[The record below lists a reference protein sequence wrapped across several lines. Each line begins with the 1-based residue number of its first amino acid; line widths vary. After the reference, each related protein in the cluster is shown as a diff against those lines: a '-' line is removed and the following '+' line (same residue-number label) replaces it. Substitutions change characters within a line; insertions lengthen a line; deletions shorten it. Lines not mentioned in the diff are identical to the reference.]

1 MDIHI
6 ALPSKKLNKNKTTP
20 LHRFHYIPLH
30 PKTFFSSPLPL
41 LIPPY
46 LKTFSSRSP
55 NAYGICSSTISI
67 SLLTFFLL
75 PSPPENRLA
84 LGLGDL
90 ALGGEDSHGEG
101 RPSQETK
108 GRILVL
114 RICRLRDISSI
125 SRKMLMTATTAKMA
139 TEREMM
145 TASSGICESSCW

>member
-6 ALPSKKLNKNKTTP
+6 ALPSKNKQKQNNPPP
-20 LHRFHYIPLH
+20 LFPLH
-30 PKTFFSSPLPL
+30 PTTPQNGFFSNPLPL
-41 LIPPY
+41 LIPPHP
-46 LKTFSSRSP
+46 KTFSSRSP

-67 SLLTFFLL
+67 SLLMFFLL
-75 PSPPENRLA
+75 PSPPENRLP